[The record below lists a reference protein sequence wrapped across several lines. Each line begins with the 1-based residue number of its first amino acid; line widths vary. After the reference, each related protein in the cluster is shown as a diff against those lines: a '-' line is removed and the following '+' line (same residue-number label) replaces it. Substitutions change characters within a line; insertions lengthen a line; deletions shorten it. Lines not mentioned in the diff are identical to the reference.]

1 VDFAEFEDVTDA
13 FSQLLCMLQQGIS
26 DLEFPRVKTS
36 CLVRADKPLKKL
48 IRASQNLQQLFEI
61 LAENHTYCNWMEVR
75 LLKAVATGHPKLL
88 GLIKEYKKVIY
99 SKPLRDIWND
109 IPVCKVRN
117 KYYTELKAEFEDDPD
132 NMTVEQLLMRKEE
145 IANKIGVLIMEVQ
158 SGSLIIKFLVQTNKV
173 YQAYLLFLTIP
184 QQLRSDRFLQIGAW
198 IVYFPQFVLQELQKI
213 YRELR
218 NICIQFDYTYMW

>member
-1 VDFAEFEDVTDA
+1 
-13 FSQLLCMLQQGIS
+13 
-26 DLEFPRVKTS
+26 
-36 CLVRADKPLKKL
+36 
-48 IRASQNLQQLFEI
+48 
-61 LAENHTYCNWMEVR
+61 
-75 LLKAVATGHPKLL
+75 
-88 GLIKEYKKVIY
+88 
-99 SKPLRDIWND
+99 
-109 IPVCKVRN
+109 
-117 KYYTELKAEFEDDPD
+117 
-132 NMTVEQLLMRKEE
+132 
-145 IANKIGVLIMEVQ
+145 MEVQ